1 MPGVPVP
8 AVVILAAEADSTA
21 DRVASELAG
30 RGVPVVWMDTADFP
44 ARLSLAAAFPAD
56 AGRWSG
62 QLTGT
67 TESRRMI
74 HVDLDQ
80 VQGIYYRHPTQFQ
93 LADGM
98 SGPERILDRKSTRLN
113 SSH

>member
-1 MPGVPVP
+1 VP

-30 RGVPVVWMDTADFP
+30 RGVPVVWMDAADFP
-44 ARLSLAAAFPAD
+44 ARLSLAAAFSAD

-67 TESRRMI
+67 TESRRTV
-74 HVDLDQ
+74 HVDLDR

-93 LADGM
+93 LAEGM
-98 SGPERILDRKSTRLN
+98 SGPERIF
-113 SSH
+113 